1 MIIQTAHVSISK
13 KEISLIL
20 WIILMSMNIDY
31 SSYLE
36 GKLNLYIYFLSV
48 ISLYELGTIIKN
60 NTHQIIIKKEEIEV
74 IIILLNIIQLNAKN
88 EIPKVIIDQG

>member
-1 MIIQTAHVSISK
+1 VSISK